1 MSAVNRPWTPAP
13 LAAPAA
19 PTAAVGAA
27 ADAKSR
33 VWIGRWLVSSAI
45 ANGLMAGT
53 YVLFSVWVMPMLGR
67 KNDAGFV
74 DSMQKI
80 NVQIENPL
88 FFAAFFGAM
97 VFPAIAAWKQRKTG
111 GGTAMKWA
119 VAAFALYT
127 TTVLTTSGIN
137 VPLNEML
144 ASKGDADPAK
154 ARADFEDVWNLWN
167 GVRAVLTTA
176 AFAAGIQAVRVFR
189 RNRG

>member
-1 MSAVNRPWTPAP
+1 MSAVDRPWTPAP

-19 PTAAVGAA
+19 PTAAAGAA
-27 ADAKSR
+27 AAAKTR

-97 VFPAIAAWKQRKTG
+97 AFPAIAAWKLRKTG

-144 ASKGDADPAK
+144 ASKGDANPAK
-154 ARADFEDVWNLWN
+154 ARTDFEDVWNLWN